1 MALLRLADHVV
12 FDVADGTGVLLDTL
26 QGVYF
31 GLNPT
36 ATLLLSTAL
45 RLDTQDEVVADLLR
59 RVDASGGTLRAG
71 IEQLTMQLRHQRLIQ
86 SPEGC
91 A

>member
-12 FDVADGTGVLLDTL
+12 FDAADEAGVLMDTL
-26 QGVYF
+26 RGVYF

-45 RLDTQDEVVADLLR
+45 RFDTQDEVVEHLR
-59 RVDASGGTLRAG
+59 HRVDASGGTLRAG
-71 IEQLTMQLRHQRLIQ
+71 IEALTTQLRQQRLIQ
-86 SPEGC
+86 SPEGSR
-91 A
+91 